1 MVLRL
6 VLGTVYTAMTVGQL
20 ASFGEM
26 PGILAM
32 YGPVSNVV
40 AAALAVVLIT
50 GEMVC
55 GVWFLARPHS
65 KAITPVWVYTGVSLI
80 WSTLAVQAFARGK
93 TVVNCGCFG
102 VYLSQRLGWFVL
114 VQDGLTLLYA
124 ALLLRTARA
133 GPFLPRGTTPLVET
147 AHAMSRN
154 RKGDDGGRD
163 STGTRRGEE

>member
-6 VLGTVYTAMTVGQL
+6 VLGTVYTAMAVGQL

-26 PGILAM
+26 PGILAT
-32 YGPVSNVV
+32 YGPVSNAV

-50 GEMVC
+50 GGMVC

-65 KAITPVWVYTGVSLI
+65 KAITPVCVYTGVSLI
-80 WSTLAVQAFARGK
+80 WSPLAVQAFARGK

-133 GPFLPRGTTPLVET
+133 GPSCLGGRRLVET